1 MTVELRL
8 PELAESMT
16 SATVTAWLKRPGER
30 VVQGDPVVE
39 VDTDK
44 TTVEIEA
51 SVDGVL
57 REVLVPEGTEEV
69 EVGTVLALI
78 DDDDDDEALDT
89 QTADAAPP
97 PQGGVAPPVTE
108 RPTSGLGVGEPTT
121 GPGSPE
127 SPRPASNSDA
137 GAVRINATPLAR
149 RMAAVAGVDLTTV
162 DGTGTDGR
170 VRKVDVDRLIGAD
183 GEDHEGSTPSE
194 SVPHTDHP
202 LSTVRRVTAE
212 RLTRAKQTVP
222 HFYLSSECD
231 MSAVID
237 QRARHNATSAEHLTL
252 TDIVVRASALALG
265 RVPSANSAWH
275 EEGVRVFA
283 HADIAVAVNT
293 STGLFTPIVRNAD
306 QKTLGAIARE
316 LRDLTD
322 RARRGQLRPDEYSG
336 GSFTVSNLGM
346 FDVASLYAIVNP
358 PQSCILGVGTVRR
371 TPVVRDDAIVPGE
384 VATLTLSADHRA
396 LDGAIGGELLRELK
410 STLEDPAQL
419 FDL

>member
-16 SATVTAWLKRPGER
+16 SATVTAWLKQPGER
-30 VVQGDPVVE
+30 VAQGDPVVE

-89 QTADAAPP
+89 QTDDAAPTR
-97 PQGGVAPPVTE
+97 QRGVAAAAAE
-108 RPTSGLGVGEPTT
+108 RPASALGESAT
-121 GPGSPE
+121 GPDSLE
-127 SPRPASNSDA
+127 SPRPASDPDA
-137 GAVRINATPLAR
+137 GAVGINATPLAR

-183 GEDHEGSTPSE
+183 GEDQERSAPSE
-194 SVPHTDHP
+194 SVAHTDHP

-231 MSAVID
+231 LSAVID
-237 QRARHNATSAEHLTL
+237 QRARHNARSADHVTL

-275 EEGVRVFA
+275 EDGVRVFA

-306 QKTLGAIARE
+306 QKTLGTIARE

-396 LDGAIGGELLRELK
+396 LDGAIGGEFLRELK

>member
-16 SATVTAWLKRPGER
+16 YATVTAWLKQPGER

-78 DDDDDDEALDT
+78 DDEARDT
-89 QTADAAPP
+89 QTDDAAPA
-97 PQGGVAPPVTE
+97 QGGAAPAGTE
-108 RPTSGLGVGEPTT
+108 RPASGFGERLT
-121 GPGSPE
+121 GPDSLE
-127 SPRPASNSDA
+127 SPRPASDSDA
-137 GAVRINATPLAR
+137 GAVGINATPLAR

-170 VRKVDVDRLIGAD
+170 VRKVDVDRLIGGD
-183 GEDHEGSTPSE
+183 GHAQEGSTPSE
-194 SVPHTDHP
+194 SVAHTDHS
-202 LSTVRRVTAE
+202 LSPVRRVTAE

-231 MSAVID
+231 MSAVIG
-237 QRARHNATSAEHLTL
+237 QRARHNATSADHLTL

-265 RVPSANSAWH
+265 RVPSANSTWQEDA
-275 EEGVRVFA
+275 VRVFT

-293 STGLFTPIVRNAD
+293 STGLFTPIVKNAGE
-306 QKTLGAIARE
+306 KTLGAIARE
-316 LRDLTD
+316 LRDLTE
-322 RARRGQLRPDEYSG
+322 RARRGQLSPGEYSG
-336 GSFTVSNLGM
+336 GTFTVSNLGM
-346 FDVASLYAIVNP
+346 FDVSSLYAIVNP

-371 TPVVRDDAIVPGE
+371 TPVVRNDAVVPGE

-396 LDGAIGGELLRELK
+396 LDGAIGGEFLRELK
-410 STLEDPAQL
+410 SLIEKPASL
-419 FDL
+419 FD

>member
-16 SATVTAWLKRPGER
+16 SATVTAWLKQPGER

-78 DDDDDDEALDT
+78 DDDDDDNDEARDT
-89 QTADAAPP
+89 QTADAAPA
-97 PQGGVAPPVTE
+97 QDGAAPAVTE
-108 RPTSGLGVGEPTT
+108 RPASGFGERLT
-121 GPGSPE
+121 GPDSLE
-127 SPRPASNSDA
+127 SPRPASDSDA
-137 GAVRINATPLAR
+137 GAVGINATPLAR

-194 SVPHTDHP
+194 SVAHTDHP

-371 TPVVRDDAIVPGE
+371 TPVVRDDAIVIGE